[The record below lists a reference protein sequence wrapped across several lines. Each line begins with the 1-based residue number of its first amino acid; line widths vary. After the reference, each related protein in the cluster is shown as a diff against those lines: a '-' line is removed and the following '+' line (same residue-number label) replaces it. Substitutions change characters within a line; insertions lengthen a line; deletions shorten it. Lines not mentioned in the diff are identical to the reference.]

1 MKSSEKQLAQTLVE
15 TLENASKEDIEQTT
29 TAVIH
34 LLASRNE
41 LNRLKGLIEAIE
53 QVWIQKYGA
62 ATITVETPYPLSIAL
77 RKKLE
82 TIAQGVQ
89 LKEQVRPELIG
100 GARLRVDETIIDG
113 SIQGHLLQLAH
124 VFRNA

>member
-1 MKSSEKQLAQTLVE
+1 MKSSEKQLAWTLVD
-15 TLENASKEDIEQTT
+15 TLKEASKEDIEQT
-29 TAVIH
+29 AKSVIH

-41 LNRLKGLIEAIE
+41 LNRLKGLVEAIE

-62 ATITVETPYPLSIAL
+62 ATITVGTPYPLSAAL

-82 TIAQGVQ
+82 TIAQGVE

-100 GARLRVDETIIDG
+100 GTRLRVDETIIDG
-113 SIQGHLLQLAH
+113 SIQGHLSQLAH

>member
-77 RKKLE
+77 RKKFE
-82 TIAQGVQ
+82 TIAQQIQ
-89 LKEQVRPELIG
+89 LKKKKPP
-100 GARLRVDETIIDG
+100 
-113 SIQGHLLQLAH
+113 
-124 VFRNA
+124 